1 MNEARQ
7 SAPKPSN
14 DQEIHRQTP
23 RQIRRRRAGGKARF
37 GKRQEV
43 RRLGARH
50 RSGAGRR
57 AREERGHHAAG
68 RRLRGLRRRRRGARP
83 AAGPA
88 AQGLRRRDQRHARA
102 GEEPVPPRLHHR
114 PALSHRAR
122 GVRPRARARGDR
134 GLDLPRL
141 HGQRRRRAGGRQRT
155 HQQGRAG
162 GHEARGGCQRPRAAR
177 QRLGPAGR
185 RRRAARLHRQR
196 DVLRPGQRRSW
207 STITTASR
215 TRRSSRCA

>member
-1 MNEARQ
+1 MRARE
-7 SAPKPSN
+7 APKLSN
-14 DQEIHRQTP
+14 DQEIHRQTA
-23 RQIRRRRAGGKARF
+23 RQIRHRRARRQGPFRQAPGGA
-37 GKRQEV
+37 G
-43 RRLGARH
+43 LGARH
-50 RSGAGRR
+50 RPGAGRR
-57 AREERGHHAAG
+57 AREERRHHAAG
-68 RRLRGLRRRRRGARP
+68 CRLRGLRRRRRGARP
-83 AAGPA
+83 AARPA
-88 AQGLRRRDQRHARA
+88 PQGLRRRDQRHARA
-102 GEEPVPPRLHHR
+102 GQEPVPARLHHR

-141 HGQRRRRAGGRQRT
+141 HGQRRRRAGGRQRAN
-155 HQQGRAG
+155 QQGRTR
-162 GHEARGGCQRPRAAR
+162 GHEARGRRQRPRAAR